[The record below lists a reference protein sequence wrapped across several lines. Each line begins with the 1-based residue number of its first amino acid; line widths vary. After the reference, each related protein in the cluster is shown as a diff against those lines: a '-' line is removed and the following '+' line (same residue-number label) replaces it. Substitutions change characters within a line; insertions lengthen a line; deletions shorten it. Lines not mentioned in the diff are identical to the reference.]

1 MKAKRMGALML
12 GFLAGLLNG
21 LLGAGGGIVLV
32 RGAERILPREYH
44 DGRDIF
50 ANALAV
56 MLPISAVSA
65 IAYVLRG
72 SVHGLEFSRFILPAV
87 IGGAGGGNEFL
98 RGARGLL
105 AYFFMADRLDGGL
118 PDHAGVVVL
127 FGQQVVF
134 TAHGI
139 ILLTLCG
146 ILVRG
151 RCRNR
156 SAG

>member
-21 LLGAGGGIVLV
+21 LLGAGGGIALV

-87 IGGAGGGNEFL
+87 IGGAGGGL
-98 RGARGLL
+98 LL
-105 AYFFMADRLDGGL
+105 AVIDTRLL
-118 PDHAGVVVL
+118 RLIFSALVVWS
-127 FGQQVVF
+127 
-134 TAHGI
+134 GI
-139 ILLTLCG
+139 TMIF
-146 ILVRG
+146 
-151 RCRNR
+151 
-156 SAG
+156 